1 MEEIMIDLQYEERAD
16 GLLYPILNMG
26 LDGINNLGKFGKSR
40 LNYIHE
46 TKIEMYQLM
55 LLKGSFVRYLE
66 KLDEQCYEQ
75 SEKLQQ
81 QYLAKYDLASMDFM
95 EVVQV
100 RTQARDI
107 ADEIILSQILE

>member
-1 MEEIMIDLQYEERAD
+1 MAIIDLQYEERAD

-26 LDGINNLGKFGKSR
+26 LDGIDNLGKFGKAR

-46 TKIEMYQLM
+46 TKFEMYQIM
-55 LLKGSFVRYLE
+55 LLDGSLVRYLE
-66 KLDEQCYEQ
+66 KLDEDCYVK
-75 SEKLQQ
+75 SEMIQQ
-81 QYLAKYDLASMDFM
+81 QYLAKYDLSNMDFM
-95 EVVQV
+95 DVVQL

>member
-1 MEEIMIDLQYEERAD
+1 MAIIDLEYEERED
-16 GLLYPILNMG
+16 GLLYPIIDMG
-26 LDGINNLGKFGKSR
+26 LGGIDSLGKFGKAR

-46 TKIEMYQLM
+46 TKFEMYRMMILD
-55 LLKGSFVRYLE
+55 GSLVRYLE
-66 KLDEQCYEQ
+66 KLDEECYEQ

-81 QYLAKYDLASMDFM
+81 QYLAKYDLSDMDFM
-95 EVVQV
+95 AVVQI